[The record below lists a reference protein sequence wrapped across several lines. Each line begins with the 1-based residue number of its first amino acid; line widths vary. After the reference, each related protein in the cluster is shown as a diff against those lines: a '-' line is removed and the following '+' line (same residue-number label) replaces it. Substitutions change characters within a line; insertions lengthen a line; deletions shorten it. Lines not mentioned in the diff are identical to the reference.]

1 MNDDVRAKLRAEIEA
16 RGLTHEQ
23 LAQMLGTNR
32 PQVTRYLTGER
43 GNVTP
48 EFERLL
54 TALGFRLTLERL
66 PAAQDE
72 RGE

>member
-16 RGLTHEQ
+16 RGLTHAQ
-23 LAQMLGTNR
+23 LAQLIGTNR

-54 TALGFRLTLERL
+54 AVLGFRLTLERL
-66 PAAQDE
+66 PAAPDAE
-72 RGE
+72 GE

>member
-16 RGLTHEQ
+16 RGLTHAQ
-23 LAQMLGTNR
+23 LAQLIGTNR

-54 TALGFRLTLERL
+54 AALGFRLTLERL
-66 PAAQDE
+66 PAAPDE
-72 RGE
+72 HGE